1 LEKKDDPAYPAYAAL
16 YEQVRQIPAFLTKI
30 ANELDSLDHIEK
42 ARRQLRDR
50 AVDVRLGAAL
60 LEAVIPLVEASG
72 ERASIQKLQD
82 SAMARADALDD
93 MANQLPPSPIPRG
106 FFPVRTTEQAQCFWA
121 REEGGYLT
129 GALITAKDDRGAI
142 GVSVLEDYLWPVR
155 FAFNSVVSAS
165 ETGDT
170 VEKNVDRLLAG
181 GGNAVLNLGLPVFGM
196 STSPISCPGPQ
207 PAGAS
212 TTVPA
217 VRRRAAQFSSEVLLA
232 PRLGLDLPALGT
244 AKEDPDVNL
253 DLGVD
258 ARVSFQGALDV
269 LSAFAQLRF
278 ARVFGSDEFYRGLS
292 LDPEDGPF
300 GYGQATMGV
309 VLQRKVVLSYSL
321 PVYAPP
327 EIKPL
332 FKGILSIALTR

>member
-1 LEKKDDPAYPAYAAL
+1 MGVPRLPVLMLCVCLVTPHAVEGQALLPPSGYVRGSPAPSDNTRHVLMSQVATSARAEAQRQVSLPEIAPGGQALLEKKDDPAYPAYAAL

-155 FAFNSVVSAS
+155 FAF
-165 ETGDT
+165 T
-170 VEKNVDRLLAG
+170 
-181 GGNAVLNLGLPVFGM
+181 
-196 STSPISCPGPQ
+196 
-207 PAGAS
+207 PA
-212 TTVPA
+212 TK
-217 VRRRAAQFSSEVLLA
+217 FS
-232 PRLGLDLPALGT
+232 
-244 AKEDPDVNL
+244 
-253 DLGVD
+253 
-258 ARVSFQGALDV
+258 
-269 LSAFAQLRF
+269 LSR
-278 ARVFGSDEFYRGLS
+278 
-292 LDPEDGPF
+292 
-300 GYGQATMGV
+300 
-309 VLQRKVVLSYSL
+309 
-321 PVYAPP
+321 
-327 EIKPL
+327 I
-332 FKGILSIALTR
+332 